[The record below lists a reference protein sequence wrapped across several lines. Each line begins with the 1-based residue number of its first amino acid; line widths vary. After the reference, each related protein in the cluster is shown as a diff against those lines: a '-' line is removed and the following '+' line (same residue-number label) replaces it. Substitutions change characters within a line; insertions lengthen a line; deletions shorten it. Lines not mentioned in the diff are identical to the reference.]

1 MKKSVTLFII
11 TLILFSIAC
20 SLIQRLFTT
29 ASQGRETADPATK
42 QTAEAIVYYCFWDKV
57 EEVPPEGSIVILPN
71 ELILSPTQLDT
82 PYRAETTSNLHSAL
96 NAVIN
101 DARNPWTGSSLDI
114 SDITFNDGHADVVLQ
129 GDYFGAGDI
138 VLIAARMQILLTIFA
153 DPSVRSATVTLNEKN
168 IANLGISN
176 SQEARPD
183 DYAYTRDEIENFM
196 ADHPYRL
203 P

>member
-1 MKKSVTLFII
+1 MKNPKTAAII

-20 SLIQRLFTT
+20 ELSQKIFTT
-29 ASQGRETADPATK
+29 ISPETGVADNATK
-42 QTAEAIVYYCFWDKV
+42 QTAEPIVYYTFWNKA
-57 EEVPPEGSIVILPN
+57 ENIPPEGSFVILPN

-82 PYRAETTSNLHSAL
+82 QYSADTTSNLHSAL

-101 DARNPWTGSSLDI
+101 DARNQWTSSSLDI
-114 SDITFNDGHADVVLQ
+114 SGITINDGHADVVLQ

-138 VLIAARMQILLTIFA
+138 ILIAARVQILMTIFA
-153 DPSVRSATVTLNEKN
+153 DPSVQSATVTLNEKN

-176 SQEARPD
+176 SQEAKPD
-183 DYAYTRDEIENFM
+183 DYDYTRGEIENLM
-196 ADHPYRL
+196 ADHIYRT